1 MCSCRW
7 HLDQHTSYVRCLLHP
22 LHSSLS
28 TQSPLCSFKD
38 DPPFHT
44 DLLADRH
51 WWIDRPTLLIGFL
64 LLFFFFLF
72 TPLCSNTQTHKQTQI
87 PAAPIM
93 PVTFLISSELLS
105 MPAVKRFSVSYA
117 RHPTNGMSAFF
128 FRHSSSSPLI
138 LHDGF
143 VGKHFLCFLFWEVWR
158 VATLLASSQIFRFF
172 LFLFQRTPSVF
183 GFCFVFTYVVSP
195 SPLTSPALPAS
206 VFISNP
212 AVHRMVS
219 YVEYIVFLRYI
230 STGR

>member
-38 DPPFHT
+38 DPPFHR

-64 LLFFFFLF
+64 LFFPFFFFLSP
-72 TPLCSNTQTHKQTQI
+72 PLCSNTQTHKQTQI
-87 PAAPIM
+87 PAAPVM

-158 VATLLASSQIFRFF
+158 VATLLTSSQIFRVFF
-172 LFLFQRTPSVF
+172 
-183 GFCFVFTYVVSP
+183 VS
-195 SPLTSPALPAS
+195 LPAHTFG
-206 VFISNP
+206 VWVLFW
-212 AVHRMVS
+212 
-219 YVEYIVFLRYI
+219 FLLML
-230 STGR
+230 SALHL